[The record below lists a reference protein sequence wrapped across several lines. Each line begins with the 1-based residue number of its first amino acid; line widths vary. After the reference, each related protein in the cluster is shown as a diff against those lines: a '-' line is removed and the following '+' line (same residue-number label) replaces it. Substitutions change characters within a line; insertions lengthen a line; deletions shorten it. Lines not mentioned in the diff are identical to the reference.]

1 MKTQVQI
8 KESFH
13 IHESFLGASRPLK
26 QLQEYRKHIYK
37 KKAYIPLCFLSE
49 ATFQHIVMLL
59 SVGEDLSSFRC
70 EAEIKLPMNKSDSC
84 RQLEKP

>member
-1 MKTQVQI
+1 MFT
-8 KESFH
+8 FMNL
-13 IHESFLGASRPLK
+13 FLAPPVLRNSYKNTGNTF
-26 QLQEYRKHIYK
+26 IK
-37 KKAYIPLCFLSE
+37 KKAYIPLCFLSK

-59 SVGEDLSSFRC
+59 SVEEDLSSFRC

>member
-8 KESFH
+8 KENVH
-13 IHESFLGASRPLK
+13 IHESFLGASRPQK